1 MRGRNSSQISVVCL
15 FNLESAIPD
24 AHPIRRIKRLADE
37 ALRRLEL
44 VFSKMYAE
52 TGRPSVPPERLL
64 LASVLMA
71 LYSVRSE
78 RMFCERLG
86 YDLLFRWFLDMGLDE
101 GPFDPTCFGKNRAR
115 LMEHEVAKEFF
126 TAVVEIARA
135 EDLIS
140 SEHFSVDGTLI
151 EAWAS
156 LKSFRP
162 KGEQAA
168 KDSNGWADFRG
179 KKRSNETHAS
189 TTDPEARL
197 WRKGKGRE
205 AKLCFMGHS
214 LMENRTGLLVD
225 TCVTVA
231 TGHAE
236 REAALQMVD
245 AQGLRDGTLG
255 ADRGYDTADFVDG
268 CRSRGITPHVA
279 QNARECDSA
288 QRSRSR
294 QRRGAQ
300 RPNTSNRRSAVDGRT
315 TRWPGYAISSVKRR
329 LVEQGFGWMKSVG
342 GLRRSRLH
350 GVAKTQMLVHVAGAA
365 YNLLRLARLVQ

>member
-1 MRGRNSSQISVVCL
+1 MRGRSSSQMSVVCL
-15 FNLESAIPD
+15 FSLEDAIPD
-24 AHPIRRIKRLADE
+24 THPIRRIKRLADE
-37 ALRRLEL
+37 ALGSLEP

-78 RMFCERLG
+78 RMFCERLR

-101 GPFDPTCFGKNRAR
+101 APFDATCFGKNRAR
-115 LMEHEVAKEFF
+115 LIERDVAKEFF
-126 TAVVEIARA
+126 AAVVELARA
-135 EDLIS
+135 EDLVS

-168 KDSNGWADFRG
+168 KDNNGWADFRG
-179 KKRSNETHAS
+179 ERRSNQTHAS

-214 LMENRTGLLVD
+214 LMENRNGLLVD
-225 TCVTVA
+225 MCVTVA

-236 REAALQMVD
+236 REAALEMVD
-245 AQGLRDGTLG
+245 AQELRDGTLG
-255 ADRGYDTADFVDG
+255 ADRGYDTADFVDS

-279 QNARECDSA
+279 QN
-288 QRSRSR
+288 
-294 QRRGAQ
+294 
-300 RPNTSNRRSAVDGRT
+300 TSNRRSAIDGRT

-329 LVEQGFGWMKSVG
+329 LVEQGFGWIKSVG
-342 GLRRSRLH
+342 GLKRSRLR
-350 GVAKTQMLVHVAGAA
+350 GVAKTQLLAHVSGAA
-365 YNLLRLARLVQ
+365 YNLLRIARLVQ